1 VKVADLMTSKVISVR
16 GDDSL
21 SEAIRLLADGHVSG
35 LPVVDRHGAVIGV
48 VSSSDIMEA
57 EADGEGATPEGREEV
72 LVEEVMTRKPFMIE
86 AEAELREAAQQMLYG
101 EVHRLFVHADR
112 KLVGVISQTDIVRAV
127 AGGMLVKAPAGT
139 VVKGAVKPAPLKG
152 KPPARPAKAKKH

>member
-1 VKVADLMTSKVISVR
+1 VKVSDLMTSKVISVR
-16 GDDSL
+16 GDDTL
-21 SEAIRLLADGHVSG
+21 SEAIRVLADGHVSG
-35 LPVVDRHGAVIGV
+35 LPVVDRTGAVIGV

-57 EADGEGATPEGREEV
+57 EAEGEGATPESREEV
-72 LVEEVMTRKPFMIE
+72 LVEEVMTRKPLMVE

-101 EVHRLFVHADR
+101 EVHRLFVQANG

-139 VVKGAVKPAPLKG
+139 VVKGAIKPAVPKG
-152 KPPARPAKAKKH
+152 KPPERAAKAKKR

>member
-16 GDDSL
+16 GDDTL

-35 LPVVDRHGAVIGV
+35 LPVVDRKGAIIGV

-57 EADGEGATPEGREEV
+57 EADGEGSTPEGREEV
-72 LVEEVMTRKPFMIE
+72 LVEEVMTRKPLMID
-86 AEAELREAAQQMLYG
+86 ADAELRQAAQEMLYE
-101 EVHRLFVHADR
+101 EVHRLFVQANG

-127 AGGMLVKAPAGT
+127 AGGMLVKAPPGT
-139 VVKGAVKPAPLKG
+139 VFKGAVKAKPL
-152 KPPARPAKAKKH
+152 ARPAKAKKH